1 MLLSCWN
8 AAFNRFDI
16 ALYTYHYD
24 TNEVQNAA
32 NLQLQEMTMH
42 NWKACGGCSI
52 QCMADK
58 SCQNMQSKLQPILC
72 LTW

>member
-8 AAFNRFDI
+8 AAFNRVDI

-32 NLQLQEMTMH
+32 NLQ
-42 NWKACGGCSI
+42 
-52 QCMADK
+52 
-58 SCQNMQSKLQPILC
+58 
-72 LTW
+72 